1 MTQSTWMQDDPMD
14 AETGALL
21 AGQTFSLGG
30 RTWQVPMGMTLAEAM
45 RTVAE
50 AQGIDLNVL
59 GDAPTGELG
68 LTTLNGGDDMTTD
81 DDIQFDVMGGD
92 VQSLGMA
99 VGPFLGGGSLVLG
112 GIKAGFQ
119 RVAPFLFG
127 LFAAET
133 LIPGETI
140 PLVPG
145 AGELANA
152 GNQLRQTIQDRLPG
166 GLVPGERKVHE
177 LINAHLSN
185 ISGIQITAATHLP
198 QGGWMGSYLP
208 SPGARKKRGWYVGPG
223 GTPVKT
229 WANRGMAVISRDP
242 RGSSLAKG
250 ARSLSKATSAFIKAD
265 TVGKRVGRRVKSKR
279 KR

>member
-1 MTQSTWMQDDPMD
+1 MTQSPWMADDPMD
-14 AETGALL
+14 TETQALL
-21 AGQTFSLGG
+21 AGQTFYMAG
-30 RTWQVPMGMTLAEAM
+30 RTWQVPMGMTLQEAM
-45 RTVAE
+45 VTVGE
-50 AQGIDLNVL
+50 AQGLTVDV
-59 GDAPTGELG
+59 GQDAPVGELG
-68 LTTLNGGDDMTTD
+68 LSTLNGGDGMTTD

-99 VGPFLGGGSLVLG
+99 VGPFLGGGAMVFG
-112 GIKAGFQ
+112 GIKAGLQ
-119 RVAPFLFG
+119 RIAPFLAG

-145 AGELANA
+145 AGELINA
-152 GNQLRQTIQDRLPG
+152 GNSLRQTIQDQLPG
-166 GLVPGERKVHE
+166 GLVPGERKVHD

-185 ISGIQITAATHLP
+185 ISGIQITAATQLP

-208 SPGARKKRGWYVGPG
+208 SPNARKKRGWYVGPG

-229 WANRGMAVISRDP
+229 WANRGHAVISRDP
-242 RGSSLAKG
+242 RGSSLSKG
-250 ARSLSKATSAFIKAD
+250 ARSLSKATSAFIRAD
-265 TVGKRVGRRVKSKR
+265 TVGKRVTRRVKTKR